1 MGILPGF
8 NAEAS
13 FYSSGGRY
21 QQQFSSDNVAGS
33 ETAIQPASS
42 CSGGGG
48 TCTCDHG
55 CHASG
60 TGCGCDE
67 PAPSTTAP
75 STEPHYRVFE

>member
-1 MGILPGF
+1 MDTLPGF

-13 FYSSGGRY
+13 LYSSGGRY

-33 ETAIQPASS
+33 ETAIQPASGS

-55 CHASG
+55 CHAST
-60 TGCGCDE
+60 TGCECVDP
-67 PAPSTTAP
+67 PAPP
-75 STEPHYRVFE
+75 PERVREYGVFE